1 MASKI
6 GIGIGV
12 KIDDIKK
19 VKDDLTKQIGN
30 IKGLKAKV
38 SNIEIDNEKIK
49 SQIESKLKSIS
60 KDLKIKLKGIE
71 IEDNV

>member
-1 MASKI
+1 MERRLNFIMASKI

-30 IKGLKAKV
+30 IKGLKV
-38 SNIEIDNEKIK
+38 NISTVEIDTDKIK
-49 SQIESKLKSIS
+49 RH
-60 KDLKIKLKGIE
+60 
-71 IEDNV
+71 